1 MTEKRPALSVLMPT
15 YQGETFL
22 ALALESVANQ
32 TFSNYELLIR
42 DDGSTD
48 RTLALI
54 KSFKVSQFRVVTRA
68 TSRRGLFPNLNG
80 LLKEAAA
87 PLCQIFC
94 QDDAFEPTAFAEI
107 VAFWE
112 AHPKIEMLFTKNQMM
127 DWEGNLGL
135 EPDLT
140 DLPAELPKLMALQQ
154 LHFHGCI
161 PGNLSTVSFRTSTA
175 WALGGFDESLKVS
188 GDYEFWSRLVQAG
201 PMGILQKN
209 LVRVRG
215 HAGQLSRQLSS
226 GAPFVRENRQVR
238 ASILKIFPPDL
249 QRAAAKFEK
258 RRHNVLDFHLALRLL
273 LKGKTNAAWEIFSQ
287 MGAANLFKAAF
298 YWVITANNRRR
309 TAAPFTQIPGDKEP
323 RSV

>member
-15 YQGETFL
+15 YQGEAFL
-22 ALALESVANQ
+22 ALALESVASQ
-32 TFSNYELLIR
+32 TFPDYELLIR

-54 KSFKVSQFRVVTRA
+54 QSFKVPQFRLVTRA

-94 QDDAFEPTAFAEI
+94 QDDAFEPTAFEEI
-107 VAFWE
+107 VAFWK
-112 AHPKIEMLFTKNQMM
+112 AHPQIEMLFTKNQMM
-127 DWEGNLGL
+127 DWEGNLGA
-135 EPDLT
+135 PPNLT
-140 DLPAELPKLMALQQ
+140 DLPAELPPLMALQQ
-154 LHFHGCI
+154 LYFHGCI

-201 PMGILQKN
+201 PMGILQKT

-215 HAGQLSRQLSS
+215 HEGQLSRQLTS
-226 GAPFVRENRQVR
+226 GAPFVRENRGVR
-238 ASILKIFPPDL
+238 AAIRQAFPPAL
-249 QRAAAKFEK
+249 QKAAAEFEK
-258 RRHNVLDFHLALRLL
+258 KRHNVLDFHLALRLL
-273 LKGKTNAAWEIFSQ
+273 IRGEIKTAWEIYSE
-287 MGAANLFKAAF
+287 MGLGNILRAAF
-298 YWVITANNRRR
+298 YWVVTANNRRR
-309 TAAPFTQIPGDKEP
+309 PMAPFTQIPDDKA
-323 RSV
+323 RHSA